1 MGSYQAMVPKATAT
15 RIDSWSINGVVKN
28 LLARAFLSLKSSDSL
43 GQWLSAIAGTR
54 HDVVHR
60 SYLHWLTIA
69 PQTSDGSLGLWNM
82 IGRGGSLWTELKIS
96 SHFPRCRTSWDSLW
110 NIWKTPR
117 ATTTSRIASCGTSA
131 DYSGKEAPT
140 GNPGKIGVCCGNFPE
155 ISTKYWEIMRNMNMN
170 IYIYMVS

>member
-28 LLARAFLSLKSSDSL
+28 LLACAFLSLKSSDSL

-60 SYLHWLTIA
+60 SYLHLQLHPKLLMALWGYETWSEEEA
-69 PQTSDGSLGLWNM
+69 HFWGS
-82 IGRGGSLWTELKIS
+82 LKIS

-140 GNPGKIGVCCGNFPE
+140 GNPGKIGVCCRNFPE
-155 ISTKYWEIMRNMNMN
+155 ISTKYWEIMRNM
-170 IYIYMVS
+170 VS

>member
-43 GQWLSAIAGTR
+43 GQWLSAIAGTL

-69 PQTSDGSLGLWNM
+69 AQTSDGSLGLWNM
-82 IGRGGSLWTELKIS
+82 IGRGGSLLRLTENQ
-96 SHFPRCRTSWDSLW
+96 FP
-110 NIWKTPR
+110 
-117 ATTTSRIASCGTSA
+117 
-131 DYSGKEAPT
+131 
-140 GNPGKIGVCCGNFPE
+140 FPE
-155 ISTKYWEIMRNMNMN
+155 VPYILRLFVKYLEDTKSNDYEQDRIMRNIRRLQRKGGANWESWKN
-170 IYIYMVS
+170 RKKLREFSGNLN